1 MDSGTEYRNFSLDT
15 FQPLRYNTDMNAAQM
30 NTGLAVLNALK
41 HKSWA
46 VQNLHLLD
54 KGMCL
59 LKFEK
64 ADGTERLMIATRS
77 PRWIPDY
84 HELQPVDKHGRLVVW
99 DMEEGEYRSFIV
111 NRLISLTEIKA

>member
-1 MDSGTEYRNFSLDT
+1 
-15 FQPLRYNTDMNAAQM
+15 MNAAQM
-30 NTGLAVLNALK
+30 NTGLELTKEQARKAW
-41 HKSWA
+41 SI
-46 VQNLHLLD
+46 QNIRLLD
-54 KGMCL
+54 QGMCL

-111 NRLISLTEIKA
+111 NRLITLTEIKA

>member
-1 MDSGTEYRNFSLDT
+1 
-15 FQPLRYNTDMNAAQM
+15 MNAAQM
-30 NTGLAVLNALK
+30 NTGLELTKEQARKAW
-41 HKSWA
+41 SI
-46 VQNLHLLD
+46 QNIRLLD
-54 KGMCL
+54 QGMCL

-111 NRLISLTEIKA
+111 DRLITLTEIKA